1 VSNKPTILT
10 VALLLFLAIA
20 LLFGLGARSDVAFAE
35 SKVTKGPIEC
45 ENTTDNKQIYCC
57 QTETDSKGVE
67 IKYCT
72 LCDNTAPPSNCSPR
86 TEARVKLPTS
96 DLPTVEQTP
105 TLSPPKVLSGKNLS
119 SLSTGTIEE
128 QQPPTTLQQQK
139 TTTCP
144 DGSTPNDNGN
154 CPSAK
159 NKTPPPPPPSSDN
172 KQLKGES
179 ESNSNDENNNNPTS
193 DHNKKGNDVGQTE
206 EKGEGGRESVTKN
219 GDSDSN

>member
-1 VSNKPTILT
+1 M
-10 VALLLFLAIA
+10 VALFLFLAIT
-20 LLFGLGARSDVAFAE
+20 LIFGWYGRPNVAFAK
-35 SKVTKGPIEC
+35 SRGVTRGPIEC
-45 ENTTDNKQIYCC
+45 ENTADNLVITCC

-72 LCDNTAPPSNCSPR
+72 ICENTSPPSNCEPR
-86 TEARVKLPTS
+86 FEDKTRVKLPTS

-105 TLSPPKVLSGKNLS
+105 TVSQSKVLSGKNLS

-144 DGSTPNDNGN
+144 DGSTPDDNGN

-159 NKTPPPPPPSSDN
+159 NKTTPPPLSSDN

-179 ESNSNDENNNNPTS
+179 ESEKNIKNDNNNNNPTS
-193 DHNKKGNDVGQTE
+193 DHNNKKGNDLGETEE
-206 EKGEGGRESVTKN
+206 EKGGKGSATKN
-219 GDSDSN
+219 GDTDSN